1 MPGQIAINQKL
12 KSVFYNSDPNTP
24 TYNTTTTTA

>member
-1 MPGQIAINQKL
+1 MPGYIAITKN

-24 TYNTTTTTA
+24 TYNTTTA